1 MIRHL
6 PKKILLIIAFSLLL
20 VLGGWWGYRSLH
32 RERFAVRTLPARVG
46 EIQQM
51 VKLSTLEIMTDEIF
65 KDTVQIK
72 GVVSRVRAHVY
83 IGFDIENLPMTERGD
98 TLFVQLPREII
109 EVREATENGYQV
121 LDVWNVQMPDEPVPT
136 PLSTAEEN
144 ILKRRLRRRI
154 TAQAY
159 ERGYVRRAR
168 ENALRSLSALFAG
181 FREHVVII
189 DRYPDGWREEHRP
202 PAPVPEPSPVRLP
215 SGM

>member
-6 PKKILLIIAFSLLL
+6 PKKILLVIAFSLLL

-83 IGFDIENLPMTERGD
+83 ISFDIENLPMTERGD

>member
-6 PKKILLIIAFSLLL
+6 PKKILLVIAFSLLL
-20 VLGGWWGYRSLH
+20 VLGGWWSYRSLH
-32 RERFAVRTLPARVG
+32 CERFAVRTLPARVG

-121 LDVWNVQMPDEPVPT
+121 LDV
-136 PLSTAEEN
+136 
-144 ILKRRLRRRI
+144 
-154 TAQAY
+154 
-159 ERGYVRRAR
+159 
-168 ENALRSLSALFAG
+168 
-181 FREHVVII
+181 
-189 DRYPDGWREEHRP
+189 
-202 PAPVPEPSPVRLP
+202 
-215 SGM
+215 